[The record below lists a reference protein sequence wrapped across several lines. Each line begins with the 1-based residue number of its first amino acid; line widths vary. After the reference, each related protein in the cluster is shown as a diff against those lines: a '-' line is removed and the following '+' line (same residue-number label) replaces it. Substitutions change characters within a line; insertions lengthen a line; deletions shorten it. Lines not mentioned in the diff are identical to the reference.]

1 MKKNHFTFCVMLF
14 TGITGSFALPINQ
27 KSTDTTRTIILE
39 DAVVTATRAGKNAP
53 VAYKNILKKEI
64 ERSNYGRD
72 ITSLLQATPS
82 MVATSDAGNGIGYT
96 DIRLRGTDGT
106 RINVTMNGVPMNDA
120 ESHKV
125 YWVDTP
131 DIISSLA
138 SIQIQRGVGTSTNGA
153 GAFGGSINMT
163 TSALPL
169 QMGGE
174 ASFSYGSYT
183 TNKEAIKLS
192 SGLIGKWAFDGRFSH
207 IFSHGYMDRAFANL
221 SSYMLQAGYYDTRT
235 TWKFISFGGH
245 ERTYN
250 AWDGLSKEQMSK
262 YGRTYNPCGE
272 ITHNIGGETMVTG
285 FYHNQTDN
293 YTQVNNQI
301 IMSHV
306 FNNNWDWNFTAHYT
320 RGNGYYN
327 QWKNNRK
334 LAQYGLSLTSADG
347 TPLKKSNLTRKKQMD
362 NDFYGA
368 VASVNFRA
376 DNLVLNLG
384 GAGNL
389 YTGNHWGNVM
399 SVESAPYY
407 NDNAEYYR
415 NNSRKS
421 DINAFAKATWSLL
434 PFLSLCGDVQYRHIR
449 SEIYGT
455 GSSYQEVYDASW
467 NEVGYM
473 QPLHLNKAYDFVN
486 PKIGINYS
494 RNNHNLY
501 ASFGIAQKEPTRD
514 DFVNAMKGQEPKKE
528 TLYDWETGYRF
539 QNEYLN
545 AGVNLYWMQYRD
557 QLILTGGINTET
569 YDPLYFNAP
578 KSFRYGA
585 ELTIEAK
592 PLSFLTIEADANFSR
607 NRINDYTESIYSND
621 SYTNIDRYVGNT
633 DIAYSPSVVCG
644 GAIRFEKSNIEA
656 GFSMKHVGSQ
666 YINNSSNS
674 NLKLDAY
681 TVGNLELA
689 YTFLMK
695 GVKSIRL
702 GVNINNVF
710 NNHYCSNAY
719 IYESSTT
726 ADGGDVYDIRY
737 FPQATRNFLA
747 NLTVKF

>member
-1 MKKNHFTFCVMLF
+1 MNKNHLTFYAMLF
-14 TGITGSFALPINQ
+14 AGITGSFAKTNNS
-27 KSTDTTRTIILE
+27 KSKDTVRTVILE
-39 DAVVTATRAGKNAP
+39 NAVVRATRAGENVP
-53 VAYKNILKKEI
+53 IAYKNILKKGI
-64 ERSNYGRD
+64 DRSNYGKD
-72 ITSLLQATPS
+72 ITTLLQSTPS
-82 MVATSDAGNGIGYT
+82 MVATSEAGNGIGYT

-106 RINVTMNGVPMNDA
+106 RINVTVNGVPMNDA

-131 DIISSLA
+131 DLISSLA
-138 SIQIQRGVGTSTNGA
+138 SIQIQRGVGTSSNGA

-163 TSALPL
+163 TSALPSDR
-169 QMGGE
+169 GGE

-183 TNKEAIKLS
+183 TNKEAVKLS

-207 IFSHGYMDRAFANL
+207 IFSHGYMDRAFSNL
-221 SSYMLQAGYYDTRT
+221 TSYMLQAGYYDEKT

-272 ITHNIGGETMVTG
+272 ITHKIGDETVVTG
-285 FYHNQTDN
+285 YYQNQTDN
-293 YTQVNNQI
+293 YTQVNNQVA
-301 IMSHV
+301 MNHV
-306 FNNNWDWNFTAHYT
+306 FNAQWDWNFTAHYT

-334 LAQYGLSLTSADG
+334 LAQYGLSLTSSDG
-347 TPLKKSNLTRKKQMD
+347 TPLTKSSLVRKKQMD

-368 VASVNFRA
+368 VTSVNYNG
-376 DNLVLNLG
+376 DDLVINLG
-384 GAGNL
+384 GAANV
-389 YTGNHWGNVM
+389 YSGNHWGNVV
-399 SVESAPYY
+399 SVESAPHY
-407 NDNAEYYR
+407 NDNSEYYR

-421 DINAFAKATWSLL
+421 DINAFAKATWSFL
-434 PFLSLCGDVQYRHIR
+434 PSFSVYGDIQYRHIR
-449 SEIYGT
+449 HEIYGT

-467 NEVGYM
+467 NEIGYM
-473 QPLHLNKAYDFVN
+473 QPLRIDKAYDFLN
-486 PKIGINYS
+486 PKIGINY
-494 RNNHNLY
+494 RRANHNVY

-514 DFVNAMKGQEPKKE
+514 DFVNAMKGQEPRRE

-539 QNEYLN
+539 QNKYLN
-545 AGVNLYWMQYRD
+545 AGVNLYWMQYKD

-578 KSFRYGA
+578 KSFRYGL
-585 ELTIEAK
+585 ELTVEAK
-592 PLSFLTIEADANFSR
+592 PLPFVTVEADANFSR

-621 SYTNIDRYVGNT
+621 SYTNLDRYLGNT
-633 DIAYSPSVVCG
+633 DIAYSPKVVCG
-644 GAIRFEKSNIEA
+644 GAVRFEKSNLEA

-666 YINNSSNS
+666 FINNSGKND
-674 NLKLDAY
+674 LKLEAY

-689 YTFLMK
+689 YTLRLK
-695 GVKSIRL
+695 NVRSIRF
-702 GVNINNVF
+702 GVNINNLF

-726 ADGGDVYDIRY
+726 ADGGDVYDVRY

-747 NLTVKF
+747 NVTVRF